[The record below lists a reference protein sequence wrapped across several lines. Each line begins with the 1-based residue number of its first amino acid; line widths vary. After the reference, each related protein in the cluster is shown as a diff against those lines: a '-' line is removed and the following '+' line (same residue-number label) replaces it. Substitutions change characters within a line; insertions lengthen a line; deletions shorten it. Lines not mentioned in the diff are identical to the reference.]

1 MGEICSAH
9 KKQITA
15 QLANSVMKHACNML
29 LRHMVLT
36 LPVEKIDWKNV
47 LY

>member
-15 QLANSVMKHACNML
+15 QLANSKHVACMQ
-29 LRHMVLT
+29 HVAPPHVLT
-36 LPVEKIDWKNV
+36 LPVEKTE
-47 LY
+47 